1 MTMNDLLLLVN
12 TIKVQL
18 LTPPFGEKFK
28 CLFFLHKNS
37 QNYYNCF
44 VNRQQYESGVC
55 FNFFLVTLWYI
66 NWTTTECEAH

>member
-28 CLFFLHKNS
+28 CLFFFYIKIVKIIITVLLIDNS
-37 QNYYNCF
+37 MK
-44 VNRQQYESGVC
+44 VVSA
-55 FNFFLVTLWYI
+55 LI
-66 NWTTTECEAH
+66 SS

>member
-28 CLFFLHKNS
+28 CLFFYIKIVKIIITVLLIDNS
-37 QNYYNCF
+37 MK
-44 VNRQQYESGVC
+44 VVSA
-55 FNFFLVTLWYI
+55 LI
-66 NWTTTECEAH
+66 SS